1 LSSSKNEKKEASKSE
16 IPEQKEEQKNEEKPK
31 EAEAKQPSAE
41 KIEVIQTRAEGLLR
55 PELKGKKCFT
65 INGQDLIVDERYEVT
80 KKIGFG
86 AYGMVFAAKDS
97 KTGEEVAIKK
107 I

>member
-1 LSSSKNEKKEASKSE
+1 MR
-16 IPEQKEEQKNEEKPK
+16 P
-31 EAEAKQPSAE
+31 
-41 KIEVIQTRAEGLLR
+41 VI
-55 PELKGKKCFT
+55 KGKKLFC
-65 INGQDLIVDERYEVT
+65 INGQELLVDDRYEVT

-97 KTGEEVAIKK
+97 ETGEEVAIKK